1 MQTDTIRLVA
11 TYGIAILVLGGCFA
25 LLMVPSQVPAEQLVP
40 FITGIVGLVIGWAFQ
55 KEGASAS
62 ARQTERAVSLGGATS
77 VAGGTPTTVMP

>member
-11 TYGIAILVLGGCFA
+11 TYAIAFVVLVGCFA

-62 ARQTERAVSLGGATS
+62 ARQTERAVTLGGATS
-77 VAGGTPTTVMP
+77 VAGNVAPTP